1 VPEAIAAAEELARL
15 DVATDVVVVTSY
27 DRLWRAVQARRGLLA
42 GSSYGVDE
50 SVLARVFRPSPL
62 VTVLDGHPHTLAF
75 LGTVNATAV
84 SCLGV
89 STFGQGGGLQDVYRL
104 HGLDT
109 PSIVGAALDL
119 VDECLPE

>member
-1 VPEAIAAAEELARL
+1 VVGALVPEAIAAADELTRL
-15 DVATDVVVVTSY
+15 GLAVDLVVVTSY
-27 DRLWRAVQARRGLLA
+27 DRLWRAVQLRRGLLTGA
-42 GSSYGVDE
+42 SYGIDE
-50 SVLARVFRPSPL
+50 TILERVFRRSPL

-75 LGTVNATAV
+75 LGTVHGSPV

-109 PSIVGAALDL
+109 ASIVGAALDL
-119 VDECLPE
+119 VD